1 VCNSD
6 GEVRQVEDN
15 SIIKSGAELADA
27 SGAARASAA
36 LTPEEVNKGPAT
48 KAAVA
53 TLPLAAI
60 KTKTESAAGFLSLP
74 RRGKHLVFD
83 GRFLHAAPVELRSLN
98 SNHDKNNS
106 SDQTNKNSNNSK
118 IGAAKR
124 SNDGSSKHSSSSS
137 SSSSASSS
145 ASDADDDSVRVTL
158 LVNVWLHHQP
168 FGIEALDRE
177 AAAAVAA
184 AGVEAAITSTTATVG
199 SSAIATAT
207 TTSTTAAA
215 AAADGAASSEP
226 SRCGAAD
233 LLHDSS
239 EVVWDVGILIPIADA
254 PHSNRLQT
262 HTFPVC
268 TSLGHLKLTCPFPTE
283 LPSLSDAAVASGD
296 DSSRSPGETPSSLN
310 SGSYRLLFNE
320 GNMPLLNSN

>member
-1 VCNSD
+1 MCNSD

-137 SSSSASSS
+137 SSSASSS
-145 ASDADDDSVRVTL
+145 
-158 LVNVWLHHQP
+158 N
-168 FGIEALDRE
+168 
-177 AAAAVAA
+177 
-184 AGVEAAITSTTATVG
+184 
-199 SSAIATAT
+199 SS
-207 TTSTTAAA
+207 SSGDPDFVQEE
-215 AAADGAASSEP
+215 DGESS
-226 SRCGAAD
+226 G
-233 LLHDSS
+233 
-239 EVVWDVGILIPIADA
+239 
-254 PHSNRLQT
+254 
-262 HTFPVC
+262 
-268 TSLGHLKLTCPFPTE
+268 
-283 LPSLSDAAVASGD
+283 ASGLL
-296 DSSRSPGETPSSLN
+296 GEEEEEAGEGSEENNEARYNLHIVKASLFF
-310 SGSYRLLFNE
+310 LHL
-320 GNMPLLNSN
+320 PLKFG